1 MEAGVAGSAGISRP
15 WGPLALGGDIRR
27 RRGTFL
33 CGRGHS
39 TSAGTGIL
47 SPGAQGVPLRSGV
60 HPAAWN
66 VLGRSGSVGPGGVST
81 VDGVV
86 ELLRRSL
93 SVQDDAGSAA
103 EAVLDVLDL
112 GVCDIGE
119 AGALGEVFADQA
131 VGVLGRVKRW
141 RRHSWERVVCLGL
154 VVAGVCIL
162 MRWLVSRLRLS
173 LRGQCGG
180 RLILL
185 DRGSYH
191 LCGPPDLVESGLDPG
206 AGVVKP

>member
-1 MEAGVAGSAGISRP
+1 M
-15 WGPLALGGDIRR
+15 
-27 RRGTFL
+27 
-33 CGRGHS
+33 C
-39 TSAGTGIL
+39 
-47 SPGAQGVPLRSGV
+47 
-60 HPAAWN
+60 
-66 VLGRSGSVGPGGVST
+66 T

-103 EAVLDVLDL
+103 EVVLDVVDL

-131 VGVLGRVKRW
+131 VGVLGGVKRW

-173 LRGQCGG
+173 L
-180 RLILL
+180 
-185 DRGSYH
+185 
-191 LCGPPDLVESGLDPG
+191 
-206 AGVVKP
+206 

>member
-1 MEAGVAGSAGISRP
+1 MRP
-15 WGPLALGGDIRR
+15 
-27 RRGTFL
+27 GTFDVVGDRDPVP
-33 CGRGHS
+33 GR
-39 TSAGTGIL
+39 AGC
-47 SPGAQGVPLRSGV
+47 PPRSGV

-66 VLGRSGSVGPGGVST
+66 VPGRSGSVGSGGVST

-112 GVCDIGE
+112 GVGDGGE

-141 RRHSWERVVCLGL
+141 RRHSWEGVVCLGL

-173 LRGQCGG
+173 LRGQCVG
-180 RLILL
+180 RLLLL
-185 DRGSYH
+185 D
-191 LCGPPDLVESGLDPG
+191 
-206 AGVVKP
+206 

>member
-1 MEAGVAGSAGISRP
+1 MGA
-15 WGPLALGGDIRR
+15 LALGGDIRR
-27 RRGTFL
+27 RRGTFR

-39 TSAGTGIL
+39 TSSGTGIL

-66 VLGRSGSVGPGGVST
+66 VPGRSGSVGSGGVST

-93 SVQDDAGSAA
+93 SVQDDAGSAVEVA
-103 EAVLDVLDL
+103 LDVLDL
-112 GVCDIGE
+112 GVGDGGE

-141 RRHSWERVVCLGL
+141 RHHSR
-154 VVAGVCIL
+154 
-162 MRWLVSRLRLS
+162 
-173 LRGQCGG
+173 
-180 RLILL
+180 RLIH
-185 DRGSYH
+185 RASRR
-191 LCGPPDLVESGLDPG
+191 
-206 AGVVKP
+206 